1 MSSKDKKIKSS
12 KADDKK
18 QAKKGEEVI
27 IVVDRSNVES
37 FVSPGAKTD
46 PEFVAVDASRL
57 NDALSGV
64 AADTKEGEEN
74 QESAG
79 GEKPL
84 SDATKL
90 TEILVERLV
99 NKSNLH
105 SCSLSSVV

>member
-1 MSSKDKKIKSS
+1 MRVFLIIQPTNRVHLLLHSFINNICITSTSIS

-37 FVSPGAKTD
+37 VVSPGAKTD

-64 AADTKEGEEN
+64 AADTKEG
-74 QESAG
+74 
-79 GEKPL
+79 
-84 SDATKL
+84 
-90 TEILVERLV
+90 
-99 NKSNLH
+99 
-105 SCSLSSVV
+105 